1 MELKTVDKIDITFFV
16 PCCNEEK
23 NIVKT
28 LENIINSTGD
38 IKYEILVCD
47 DGSKDNSKEIVK
59 NYINREKKN
68 IILYENDKN
77 LGIGFSYF
85 KYSLEAK
92 GEYYMLIN
100 GDNVEPPITI
110 KKIIAER
117 GKADIIIPYLGTDD
131 HRNLIRKFISHLFTF
146 VINLI
151 SFNSIKYY
159 NGAVLHKT
167 ENVRLYRS
175 KTGGYG
181 YQAELITILLM
192 LDKSYLQ
199 VQVTNTDRQ
208 WGASKAFSISNIL
221 SILNTTLSIFI
232 NRIANLKNILTVRK

>member
-1 MELKTVDKIDITFFV
+1 VDKIDITFFV

-28 LENIINSTGD
+28 LENIINTVRN

-47 DGSKDNSKEIVK
+47 DGSKDNTKEIVK
-59 NYINREKKN
+59 NYIKREKKN

-100 GDNVEPPITI
+100 GDNVEPSITI
-110 KKIIAER
+110 KKIIDKR
-117 GKADIIIPYLGTDD
+117 GKADIIIPYFGIQDRRT
-131 HRNLIRKFISHLFTF
+131 LIRKFISHLFTF
-146 VINLI
+146 VVNLI

-159 NGAVLHKT
+159 NGPALHKT
-167 ENVRLYRS
+167 KNVRLYRS
-175 KTGGYG
+175 KTYGYG
-181 YQAELITILLM
+181 YQAELITTLLM

-199 VQVTNTDRQ
+199 VQVMNSDRQ
-208 WGASKAFSISNIL
+208 WGTSKAFGLSNIL
-221 SILNTTLSIFI
+221 SILNTILSIFI
-232 NRIANLKNILTVRK
+232 NNIAYLINILTARK

>member
-1 MELKTVDKIDITFFV
+1 MELKAVDKIDITFFV
-16 PCCNEEK
+16 PCYNEEK

-28 LENIINSTGD
+28 LENITNSVGN

-47 DGSKDNSKEIVK
+47 DGSKDNTKEIVK

-175 KTGGYG
+175 KTYGYG
-181 YQAELITILLM
+181 YQAELITTLLM
-192 LDKSYLQ
+192 LEKSYLQ

>member
-1 MELKTVDKIDITFFV
+1 MDKIDITFFV
-16 PCCNEEK
+16 PCFNEEK

-28 LENIINSTGD
+28 LENIINSVEN

-47 DGSKDNSKEIVK
+47 DGSKDNTKEIVK

-100 GDNVEPPITI
+100 GDNVEPSITI
-110 KKIIAER
+110 KKIVDEK
-117 GKADIIIPYLGTDD
+117 GKADIIIPYFGTED
-131 HRNLIRKFISHLFTF
+131 RRTLIRKFISHLFTF

-159 NGAVLHKT
+159 NGPVLHKT
-167 ENVRLYRS
+167 KNVRLYRS
-175 KTGGYG
+175 KTYGYG
-181 YQAELITILLM
+181 YQAELITTLLM
-192 LDKSYLQ
+192 SDKSYLQ
-199 VQVTNTDRQ
+199 VQVINTDRQ
-208 WGASKAFSISNIL
+208 WGTSKAFSISNIL
-221 SILNTTLSIFI
+221 IILNTTLSIFI
-232 NRIANLKNILTVRK
+232 KRIANFVNKLITRK

>member
-1 MELKTVDKIDITFFV
+1 VDKIDITFFV
-16 PCCNEEK
+16 PCYNEEK
-23 NIVKT
+23 NIAKT
-28 LENIINSTGD
+28 LENIINSAGN

-175 KTGGYG
+175 KTYGYG
-181 YQAELITILLM
+181 YQAELITTLLM
-192 LDKSYLQ
+192 LEKSYLQ

>member
-1 MELKTVDKIDITFFV
+1 MDKIDITFFV
-16 PCCNEEK
+16 PCFNEEK

-28 LENIINSTGD
+28 LENIINSVGN

-47 DGSKDNSKEIVK
+47 DGSKDNTKEIVK
-59 NYINREKKN
+59 NYISREIKN

-100 GDNVEPPITI
+100 GDNVEPSITI
-110 KKIIAER
+110 KKIINEK
-117 GKADIIIPYLGTDD
+117 GKADIIIPYFGIGDRRT
-131 HRNLIRKFISHLFTF
+131 LIRKLISHLFTF

-159 NGAVLHKT
+159 NGPVLHKT
-167 ENVRLYRS
+167 KNVRLYRS
-175 KTGGYG
+175 KTYGYG
-181 YQAELITILLM
+181 YQAELITTLLKS
-192 LDKSYLQ
+192 DKSYLQ
-199 VQVTNTDRQ
+199 IQVTNTDRQ
-208 WGASKAFSISNIL
+208 WGTSKAFSISNIL

-232 NRIANLKNILTVRK
+232 NRIANLVNKLVAKNEKH

>member
-1 MELKTVDKIDITFFV
+1 VDKIDITFFV

-175 KTGGYG
+175 KTYGYG
-181 YQAELITILLM
+181 YQAELITTLLM

-199 VQVTNTDRQ
+199 VQVINSDRE
-208 WGASKAFSISNIL
+208 WGTSKAFSISNIL
-221 SILNTTLSIFI
+221 SILNTILSIFI
-232 NRIANLKNILTVRK
+232 NKIANLKNILKVRK

>member
-1 MELKTVDKIDITFFV
+1 V
-16 PCCNEEK
+16 N
-23 NIVKT
+23 
-28 LENIINSTGD
+28 

-47 DGSKDNSKEIVK
+47 DGSKDNTKEIVK
-59 NYINREKKN
+59 NYISRKKNN

-85 KYSLEAK
+85 KYALEAK

-100 GDNVEPPITI
+100 GDNVEPSITI
-110 KKIIAER
+110 KKIVDNK
-117 GKADIIIPYLGTDD
+117 GKADIIIPYFGTGDC
-131 HRNLIRKFISHLFTF
+131 RNLNRKFISHLFTF

-175 KTGGYG
+175 KTYGYG
-181 YQAELITILLM
+181 YQAELITTLLM

-199 VQVTNTDRQ
+199 VQVINSDRE
-208 WGASKAFSISNIL
+208 WGTSKAFSISNIL
-221 SILNTTLSIFI
+221 SILNTILSIFI
-232 NRIANLKNILTVRK
+232 NKIANLKNILKVRK